1 MYSGKPEGFA
11 AVHALPRGERSCPGR
26 RNLPLGVLRLL
37 QVVRLERLFGAM
49 KENSEVLTAH
59 TKLAAHFVF
68 VAFLKEQSFDQAA
81 IFFRELVENLPNG
94 LLRLPRGDGV
104 DDTDGRVG
112 DAVDDAVLGRSL
124 PVS

>member
-1 MYSGKPEGFA
+1 
-11 AVHALPRGERSCPGR
+11 
-26 RNLPLGVLRLL
+26 
-37 QVVRLERLFGAM
+37 M
-49 KENSEVLTAH
+49 KENSEVLTVH

-68 VAFLKEQSFDQAA
+68 VTFLKEQSFDQAA